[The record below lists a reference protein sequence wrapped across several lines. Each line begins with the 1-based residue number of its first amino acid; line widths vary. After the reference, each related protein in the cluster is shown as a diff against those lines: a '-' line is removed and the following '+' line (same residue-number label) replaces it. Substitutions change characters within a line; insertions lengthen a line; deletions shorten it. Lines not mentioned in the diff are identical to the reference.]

1 MVSSIAIIHGQTHIV
16 KNWQYSDFWEILPLR
31 VWQLKLRT
39 HLKSHNVQHPQQ
51 PSRQAKTSKNQRRR
65 RPPSGSAQDSPT
77 LGHRMLHG
85 MASAAASAA
94 AKAGSLV
101 GPLWVVPNSPDVTF
115 PAGRRALS
123 LNAMRTHHYLHP
135 SSSAASVLSG
145 WGVSVQAAAAAP
157 IVTTMGCVST
167 AAASTHIAL
176 EGDSKSTCGGMD
188 SEAPQVRAKKRNG
201 KAAFRGRGGV
211 GGAGVNSEARAS
223 KGVTWM
229 SRLIYNWVI
238 MSHAN
243 ESYHMNELQGL
254 PFTLPSLN
262 TWQSCGFG
270 IRGGAWME
278 TVYLGGDTP
287 TWTWSQIHFGFQ
299 RVRGGLV
306 LGYTVDLGLDH
317 PPCLGRWKNR
327 HFNTENHNIYCAFF
341 SYF

>member
-1 MVSSIAIIHGQTHIV
+1 MT
-16 KNWQYSDFWEILPLR
+16 
-31 VWQLKLRT
+31 QLKLRK

-167 AAASTHIAL
+167 AAAGTHIAL

-201 KAAFRGRGGV
+201 KAAFRGRGGM

-223 KGVTWM
+223 KGV
-229 SRLIYNWVI
+229 
-238 MSHAN
+238 A
-243 ESYHMNELQGL
+243 
-254 PFTLPSLN
+254 
-262 TWQSCGFG
+262 
-270 IRGGAWME
+270 
-278 TVYLGGDTP
+278 
-287 TWTWSQIHFGFQ
+287 
-299 RVRGGLV
+299 
-306 LGYTVDLGLDH
+306 
-317 PPCLGRWKNR
+317 
-327 HFNTENHNIYCAFF
+327 
-341 SYF
+341 